1 MKLRYC
7 ERVPAEFPVIFA
19 GENCVGEGT
28 VVNVSVPGCEI
39 SSRKMVE
46 LGSYLEMKVLLP
58 DSSSSLTVGLAR
70 VRWRQ
75 GHRFGVE
82 FIKMAGDDQVRL
94 GRMVK
99 QHVALFSSARLRSS

>member
-1 MKLRYC
+1 MKIRSC
-7 ERVPAEFPVIFA
+7 TRIKTQFPVIFA

-58 DSSSSLTVGLAR
+58 DRSSSLTVGLAR

-82 FIKMAGDDQVRL
+82 FIKMAGEDQVRL